1 MNIKTARFINRL
13 FFLGCFGVALGFLI
27 NDRFPLAINPTVT
40 AIFYTGVLLL
50 ERYTAFKLHNLI
62 RMLLCLTLIAHS
74 LLGEYFRFYYDTV
87 FFDNALHCFGTFSF
101 ALAAYNLMTTFIII
115 QSSHPGLF
123 IFLIVTAMGIS
134 LGTIFELLEFIL
146 DLILKEK
153 NQFGLIDTDW
163 DLFYDLIGALLAGII
178 AGLRHR
184 NH

>member
-1 MNIKTARFINRL
+1 
-13 FFLGCFGVALGFLI
+13 
-27 NDRFPLAINPTVT
+27 
-40 AIFYTGVLLL
+40 
-50 ERYTAFKLHNLI
+50 
-62 RMLLCLTLIAHS
+62 
-74 LLGEYFRFYYDTV
+74 
-87 FFDNALHCFGTFSF
+87 
-101 ALAAYNLMTTFIII
+101 LAAYNLMTTFIRI

-123 IFLIVTAMGIS
+123 IFLIVTAIGIS

-163 DLFYDLIGALLAGII
+163 DLFYDLIGALFAGII